1 MSIYD
6 KNWPDYI
13 SGNAREKYIADAV
26 RNSVPEFEQITEQKV
41 IGWAANKGLLIP
53 DNSIKQALKMC
64 EEAGEVAGALLKG
77 DAQGLKL
84 EIGDVLVT
92 LAILAAQQGTNL
104 SECFELAYEKI
115 STRTGKTVD
124 GIFRKD

>member
-1 MSIYD
+1 M
-6 KNWPDYI
+6 KTPDNMI
-13 SGNAREKYIADAV
+13 RVWVGSTNLTVELAV
-26 RNSVPEFEQITEQKV
+26 KA
-41 IGWAANKGLLIP
+41 WAESKGLLAP
-53 DNSIKQALKMC
+53 ENSIKQALKMC

-77 DAQGLKL
+77 DAHGLKL

-115 STRTGKTVD
+115 ATRTGKTVD